1 MILQTYFL
9 LGFLNTYPLLT
20 RLWENGLVLE
30 YYLGTV
36 AMICEPFLDPPD
48 SRPKSLN
55 EWTPQ
60 KNLEKSACSKTTRG
74 LGDAD
79 SEGEGDGDGD
89 GNDNDEPYGFAL
101 F

>member
-55 EWTPQ
+55 EWTSQ
-60 KNLEKSACSKTTRG
+60 KKMKNSARSETTRG

-79 SEGEGDGDGD
+79 SEGDGDGV
-89 GNDNDEPYGFAL
+89 GEDNDEL
-101 F
+101 

>member
-9 LGFLNTYPLLT
+9 LGFLNTYPLLN

-30 YYLGTV
+30 NYLGTV

-55 EWTPQ
+55 ESTSQ
-60 KNLEKSACSKTTRG
+60 KKLENIARSKTTRG

-79 SEGEGDGDGD
+79 SEGDGDGDGD
-89 GNDNDEPYGFAL
+89 NNDQP
-101 F
+101 